1 MNAGNVDNTTTR
13 IVEFMKKKIV
23 SPQRRI
29 ARDGQKVYCR
39 FNCGK
44 KCPRSGIHSHELH
57 HCPNN
62 PNRRTRIFGRE
73 ACPVCGKTYDKH
85 YLRQH
90 LFTQHTAT
98 AAQIYGASTASPR
111 PAALRPARSKVALG
125 DVGPPAKSKNK
136 KVVREE
142 PAKLI
147 EIPSSVGKRSS
158 PGTKRESVLARMKKL
173 GLG

>member
-1 MNAGNVDNTTTR
+1 MNDKNTR
-13 IVEFMKKKIV
+13 IVEFMQKRQS
-23 SPQRRI
+23 SPQRRV

-44 KCPRSGIHSHELH
+44 KCTRSGIHSHELY

-62 PNRRTRIFGRE
+62 VNRKARQFGRE

-90 LFTQHTAT
+90 LFTQHTAIAT
-98 AAQIYGASTASPR
+98 QIYGTTTTSPQPTSR
-111 PAALRPARSKVALG
+111 PMRSEAALRKHDANRSPQKK
-125 DVGPPAKSKNK
+125 KSG
-136 KVVREE
+136 VREQ
-142 PAKLI
+142 PATKLI
-147 EIPSSVGKRSS
+147 KMPSSVGKQIS
-158 PGTKRESVLARMKKL
+158 PATKRERVLAQMKEL